1 MHLHMPSIFL
11 KRGLNMKALNKRAM
25 KKFYLLLVPILI
37 LGFALAAYAETE
49 NEYEVN
55 DTDEPFA
62 VFSEESNDEYSNE
75 LLNKVETAQNFETYE
90 NLLLKKNASR
100 IMEVTTLPEEAAL
113 SLVKYSEDLDIRI
126 SLLLALMELE
136 SDFNKYEVGTHE
148 DRGYMQIIPGTEKWL
163 AEEYGDTIGVEYD
176 PERIFEEDYNIG
188 LSAVYINMLHKAYG
202 DNYNRILSEYNRGP
216 YNLKAYYEKY
226 GTYSTSYSR
235 KVLSLEKKYKPLNS

>member
-1 MHLHMPSIFL
+1 MHMPSIFL
-11 KRGLNMKALNKRAM
+11 KRGLNMKVLNNRAM

-37 LGFALAAYAETE
+37 LGFALASYAETE
-49 NEYEVN
+49 REYEVN
-55 DTDEPFA
+55 DTDVPLA
-62 VFSEESNDEYSNE
+62 VLSGEFNDAYENE
-75 LLNKVETAQNFETYE
+75 LLNKVETVQDFETYE
-90 NLLLKKNASR
+90 NILLMKNASR

-113 SLVKYSEDLDIRI
+113 ALVKYSEDLEIRI

-163 AEEYGDTIGVEYD
+163 AEEYGDTIDLEYD

-188 LSAVYINMLHKAYG
+188 LSAVYINLLHNAYG
-202 DNYNRILSEYNRGP
+202 DNDHRILSEYNRGP
-216 YNLKAYYEKY
+216 YNLKAYYEKN

>member
-1 MHLHMPSIFL
+1 MPSIFL
-11 KRGLNMKALNKRAM
+11 KRGLIMKVLNKKAM
-25 KKFYLLLVPILI
+25 NKFYLLLIPILVI
-37 LGFALAAYAETE
+37 GFALVAYAETE

-55 DTDEPFA
+55 DKDVPFTVLSGEFNEA
-62 VFSEESNDEYSNE
+62 YDNE

-90 NLLLKKNASR
+90 NLLLMENATR
-100 IMEVTTLPEEAAL
+100 IMEVTSLPEEAAL
-113 SLVKYSEDLDIRI
+113 SLVKYSDELEIRI

-188 LSAVYINMLHKAYG
+188 LSAVYINMLHNAYG

-216 YNLKAYYEKY
+216 YNLKAYYEKN